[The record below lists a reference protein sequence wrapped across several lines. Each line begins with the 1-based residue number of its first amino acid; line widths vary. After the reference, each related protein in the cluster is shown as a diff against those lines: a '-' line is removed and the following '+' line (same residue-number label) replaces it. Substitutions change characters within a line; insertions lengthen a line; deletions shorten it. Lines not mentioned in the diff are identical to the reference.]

1 MKDLRTVRSQFA
13 IVQPLKEFVISV
25 DDRIKVIEDN
35 LAIIEKIYFPVLI
48 DNNSEDNVDEDYPTF
63 INPGDPR
70 YELDEDQEKLAK
82 SINKTRNL
90 MSLRASREP
99 VNDQF
104 ESFVEEVDMNLKVKD
119 KPQRRLTPVLGRNT
133 LDQFH
138 DQLEESQ
145 RRDPSFDWNDKRSD
159 REFSDFF
166 IQVERMN
173 HETSDGKKVVI
184 GKSNLDSP
192 EGPRSRKTF
201 DNLVEQMSKESSK
214 WTDHKVVLETIGK
227 RKKIKGIN
235 SFLNET
241 RIDGHN
247 VAKKDFGAFYQEMQ
261 PIHSEVILSYQKGI
275 IKQGSEPQNVVLKK
289 ETLAWVEDD
298 QTILKKLRNKRI
310 FEQAAEYYEGEKL
323 LAERTMRRTKQRVFA
338 EGEFRTGVNQTE
350 VYMDRM
356 KDLEEHSYQVSANTN
371 FFTESNSS
379 MAHQVG
385 PPKKPKL
392 VQHRLSDEK
401 TLVPVT
407 VQLMDEDQVPHRN
420 VPLFFELILPEDA
433 PKVKGLI
440 LEGEEGDPLKFSR
453 STDYNGEATIHLLM
467 TLYNREIEVHRE
479 IVQRDKGVVC
489 KVHVKLI

>member
-159 REFSDFF
+159 REFSDF
-166 IQVERMN
+166 
-173 HETSDGKKVVI
+173 
-184 GKSNLDSP
+184 L
-192 EGPRSRKTF
+192 
-201 DNLVEQMSKESSK
+201 SK
-214 WTDHKVVLETIGK
+214 
-227 RKKIKGIN
+227 
-235 SFLNET
+235 
-241 RIDGHN
+241 
-247 VAKKDFGAFYQEMQ
+247 
-261 PIHSEVILSYQKGI
+261 
-275 IKQGSEPQNVVLKK
+275 
-289 ETLAWVEDD
+289 
-298 QTILKKLRNKRI
+298 
-310 FEQAAEYYEGEKL
+310 
-323 LAERTMRRTKQRVFA
+323 
-338 EGEFRTGVNQTE
+338 
-350 VYMDRM
+350 
-356 KDLEEHSYQVSANTN
+356 
-371 FFTESNSS
+371 
-379 MAHQVG
+379 
-385 PPKKPKL
+385 
-392 VQHRLSDEK
+392 
-401 TLVPVT
+401 
-407 VQLMDEDQVPHRN
+407 
-420 VPLFFELILPEDA
+420 
-433 PKVKGLI
+433 
-440 LEGEEGDPLKFSR
+440 
-453 STDYNGEATIHLLM
+453 
-467 TLYNREIEVHRE
+467 
-479 IVQRDKGVVC
+479 
-489 KVHVKLI
+489 

>member
-1 MKDLRTVRSQFA
+1 MFINFLRALLLISILTTASFTSEARFTSQEINKIKQIMHEMASIVEDNHSEILEIEDVLSRSSTKLRKARTKEKLRRKINSMKGRLKDLRTVRSQFA

-227 RKKIKGIN
+227 RKKIKG
-235 SFLNET
+235 L
-241 RIDGHN
+241 
-247 VAKKDFGAFYQEMQ
+247 
-261 PIHSEVILSYQKGI
+261 ILS
-275 IKQGSEPQNVVLKK
+275 
-289 ETLAWVEDD
+289 
-298 QTILKKLRNKRI
+298 
-310 FEQAAEYYEGEKL
+310 
-323 LAERTMRRTKQRVFA
+323 
-338 EGEFRTGVNQTE
+338 
-350 VYMDRM
+350 
-356 KDLEEHSYQVSANTN
+356 
-371 FFTESNSS
+371 
-379 MAHQVG
+379 
-385 PPKKPKL
+385 
-392 VQHRLSDEK
+392 
-401 TLVPVT
+401 
-407 VQLMDEDQVPHRN
+407 
-420 VPLFFELILPEDA
+420 
-433 PKVKGLI
+433 
-440 LEGEEGDPLKFSR
+440 
-453 STDYNGEATIHLLM
+453 
-467 TLYNREIEVHRE
+467 
-479 IVQRDKGVVC
+479 
-489 KVHVKLI
+489 